1 MLGSVRGVVS
11 NDHSYRDKANPRVP
25 TLFRAR
31 KATRFGRT
39 IARSERPGVV
49 EEPGMCRSSLDGN
62 REIPSLAS
70 CGALLWP
77 ASGRRG
83 AVADDERTWEV
94 RLRNSSWE
102 ADEQSRAT
110 GCGVGGAKCGG
121 RGECEPAKHAPGAG
135 PGKCVTGAGAHTA
148 SRKATEEGTVHLALP
163 PYQRRTTPGGILRP
177 QARCRTGCG
186 WADMAGLRGGPRS
199 QDRGPAR
206 PGPSG
211 SISGSAVSATLH
223 TEGGWAA
230 APARNCDAPGIMHL
244 MQFALG
250 GLMGED
256 EPSLRPI
263 FAGVDPHCRR

>member
-1 MLGSVRGVVS
+1 
-11 NDHSYRDKANPRVP
+11 
-25 TLFRAR
+25 
-31 KATRFGRT
+31 
-39 IARSERPGVV
+39 
-49 EEPGMCRSSLDGN
+49 MCRSSLDGN

-163 PYQRRTTPGGILRP
+163 HISVELLRVAFFALKRDAARGVDGLIWQDYEADLDRKIEDLHARVHRGAYRALPSRRHYIPKADGQQRPLAIAALEDKIVQKAACAVLNAIYEEDFLGFSYGYRP
-177 QARCRTGCG
+177 K
-186 WADMAGLRGGPRS
+186 RS
-199 QDRGPAR
+199 Q
-206 PGPSG
+206 
-211 SISGSAVSATLH
+211 H
-223 TEGGWAA
+223 
-230 APARNCDAPGIMHL
+230 DAL
-244 MQFALG
+244 DAL
-250 GLMGED
+250 
-256 EPSLRPI
+256 I
-263 FAGVDPHCRR
+263 

>member
-25 TLFRAR
+25 TLFRVR

-62 REIPSLAS
+62 REIPRLAS
-70 CGALLWP
+70 RGAPLWP

-110 GCGVGGAKCGG
+110 GCGVGWSQVRRPRGMRASKARAGCKTGKVCHRRWSAYGKSQGNG
-121 RGECEPAKHAPGAG
+121 RRNG
-135 PGKCVTGAGAHTA
+135 
-148 SRKATEEGTVHLALP
+148 S
-163 PYQRRTTPGGILRP
+163 
-177 QARCRTGCG
+177 
-186 WADMAGLRGGPRS
+186 PRS
-199 QDRGPAR
+199 STISVSNS
-206 PGPSG
+206 SG
-211 SISGSAVSATLH
+211 WHSSDS
-223 TEGGWAA
+223 TE
-230 APARNCDAPGIMHL
+230 ML
-244 MQFALG
+244 
-250 GLMGED
+250 
-256 EPSLRPI
+256 
-263 FAGVDPHCRR
+263 